1 VARDGIEPSTFRF
14 SVGFGP
20 VSVLQCASVR
30 KAISSQGSIHVP
42 LWIMMLRYVCD
53 KIVIR
58 LALFHKSYQGAATP
72 QVDSLPRPFRTV
84 LSPLI
89 CMDGGLRTVRS
100 DL

>member
-1 VARDGIEPSTFRF
+1 MARDGIEPSTFRF

-58 LALFHKSYQGAATP
+58 LALFHKSYQG
-72 QVDSLPRPFRTV
+72 LPHHKWTAFPD
-84 LSPLI
+84 LSEWCCHL
-89 CMDGGLRTVRS
+89 
-100 DL
+100 